1 MIHRHLDY
9 PPATP
14 SSQLGPAA
22 IDDLLDR
29 GDLDDW
35 ASLARGVATEPWGP
49 LAETILRLCAAHPMY
64 GTSALWTA
72 YVASCRAATLGG
84 GHTAWPI
91 KPRTA
96 TLAQVAQRVCDST
109 GMVAFGNAC
118 PSLTV
123 TCAFANGDTTV
134 EVVYGFSLITASIV
148 DGAFKVN
155 PLPIHAAARFPVMTS
170 GAPCAS

>member
-1 MIHRHLDY
+1 MGRERMGWVLNG
-9 PPATP
+9 
-14 SSQLGPAA
+14 SRAA
-22 IDDLLDR
+22 LIDDAGQSLVEVALALPILLMLLLGLVD
-29 GDLDDW
+29 G
-35 ASLARGVATEPWGP
+35 ARAYYFAGVVAN
-49 LAETILRLCAAHPMY
+49 AAREGANY
-64 GTSALWTA
+64 
-72 YVASCRAATLGG
+72 AARNG
-84 GHTAWPI
+84 
-91 KPRTA
+91 TA

-118 PSLTV
+118 PGLTV